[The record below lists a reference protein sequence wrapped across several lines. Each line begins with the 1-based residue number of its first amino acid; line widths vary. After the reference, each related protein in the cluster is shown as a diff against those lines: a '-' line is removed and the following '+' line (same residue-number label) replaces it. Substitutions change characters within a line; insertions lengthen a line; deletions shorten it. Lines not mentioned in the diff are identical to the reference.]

1 MSRRKSTHALEF
13 IVPVVVVL
21 LWWQLSKGSKNF
33 FFPPL
38 SEILFAFKANWLFDR
53 LVADVAPSLTRLCAG
68 FGIAVV
74 IGIGSGMVLG
84 LSGTARHL
92 AGPLI
97 EFMRAIPAP
106 AMIPFGIIVLGVGDA
121 MKIAVIALVC
131 LWPILLSTIDGIRAV
146 EPLVLDTARVYRLRL
161 RDLLFRIVVPSASP
175 QIFAGVRTSISLALV
190 VMVISEM
197 VASTNGIGYF
207 VLQSQRTFAM
217 ADMFSGV
224 LLLGLLG
231 YGLNLVV
238 NLLELVLLR
247 WHRGARRTE

>member
-1 MSRRKSTHALEF
+1 MSSRTSMHALGVA
-13 IVPVVVVL
+13 VPVLVVL
-21 LWWQLSKGSKNF
+21 LWWHLSQGSKNF

-38 SEILFAFKANWLFDR
+38 SEILLAFKANWLFER
-53 LVADVAPSLTRLCAG
+53 MGADVVPSLARLCAG

-74 IGIGSGMVLG
+74 LGIGGGLVLG
-84 LSGTARHL
+84 LSGTARRS

-146 EPLVLDTARVYRLRL
+146 EPLVLDTARVYGLRL
-161 RDLLFRIVVPSASP
+161 RELLFRIVIPSASP

-217 ADMFSGV
+217 PDMFSGV

-231 YGLNLVV
+231 YGLNLIV
-238 NLLELVLLR
+238 NFLELVLLR
-247 WHRGARRTE
+247 WHRGARRTD